1 MLLYVN
7 ITPVNCWQFLM
18 LTMTYPVN
26 RLYQIFQIFDVRK
39 SAAVL
44 VRVESKYD
52 ATQHISLILRN
63 GFLKLVVSLHSYFVE
78 RVSFTNGYLI

>member
-1 MLLYVN
+1 
-7 ITPVNCWQFLM
+7 M

-26 RLYQIFQIFDVRK
+26 RLYQIFRQIFDVRK